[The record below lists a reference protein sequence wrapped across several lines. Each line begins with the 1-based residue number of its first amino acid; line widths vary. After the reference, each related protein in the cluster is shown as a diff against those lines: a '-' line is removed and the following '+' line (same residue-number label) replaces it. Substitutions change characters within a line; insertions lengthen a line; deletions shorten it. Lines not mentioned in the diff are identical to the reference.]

1 MTKSSHTLSVCTL
14 GLLVVLSAASL
25 SAQQLTDDL
34 AYVNRTGSNR
44 DGLRIQFTAPV
55 SMAATQPL
63 FFDSGALPV
72 VGTPS
77 LLPTSAITSA
87 DTVTLSGGTVASGVA
102 GPTTRVPN
110 PVGPLGHYMRFT
122 GDSPSIPIDVAHAVW
137 MNGATAM
144 NTVVRMRLT
153 ATLGVPA
160 NELSITLLDS
170 LGAPLSISDIY
181 ITNDLGWQPYGCGYS
196 LVGALPSTAP
206 VIGFNCDISGYESDL
221 GTIQLTCTD
230 AREVSQMCVRWSFN
244 GTKKGSS
251 VVARVENV
259 SDGEDDPV
267 NDGHG
272 VRISTT
278 QNIDSIWPRTG
289 TLAQLT
295 GLRTK
300 DLYLSGGL
308 VAPGATPLRS
318 PWVCLSTKDTGPLDI
333 RLSTRRWYRPAGGVV
348 PDRIY
353 YEFNELTG
361 SVTHNAAQPASG
373 SLNAAVS
380 GHVLGSFAG
389 QFHKGLKC
397 NGGSATGNFVN
408 TGWAPNLGNSA
419 WSIGMWLQTQPGV
432 STLNIGG
439 ALLGTPGLPVS
450 MALVPG
456 SLGGTSPRVTLTAAG
471 IVCSVQLPDP
481 FLADGAAV
489 MFTCDLQRVVRGYR
503 NGVLVSTTTV
513 PAHVLSTTN
522 TLRIGSNGLSGNLA
536 AFGVVMDEFR
546 LYARE
551 LQATEVSSTFAS
563 ALGSP
568 SSQPQF
574 QIPGGSLTFSIDNTS
589 GTALQPVDLWRPV
602 GAQVQLTL
610 FSQASTAPGDVM
622 MTANADTLRPHEAL
636 TVQSPIATAIL
647 NLDLLAPT
655 FTSFFGLGFTT
666 PMPVIPPGTPLV
678 LSSPMQL
685 AMEAIVIAPTAPGGV
700 VMSQPVSI
708 HASAIGSHL
717 VVPGPNQDDSST
729 FIQLGTA
736 PLCGPQSVAF
746 YGTARTSFHVNANGN
761 ITFGGASND
770 FTPTVAEFTSGMP
783 RIAALWADMGP
794 QVGGNI
800 SITSYDGAIIVKW
813 DEVPGTNWQFT
824 NPRFSPTTVA
834 VEFLPAGGGFE
845 ISQYVPPAVWRA
857 STDASLVGISAG
869 ALSGTNNTAVIWS
882 NFFGQTLQTTGS
894 PMMALH
900 QYMTFGAPSGYST
913 LHFPNSDGSAF
924 RVH

>member
-1 MTKSSHTLSVCTL
+1 MTKSPHTAHVCTL
-14 GLLVVLSAASL
+14 GLLLLLSCAIL
-25 SAQQLTDDL
+25 PAQVTDDL
-34 AYVNRTGSNR
+34 AFVNRTGSNR
-44 DGLRIQFTAPV
+44 DGLRVKFTAPL
-55 SMAATQPL
+55 SLAATQPT
-63 FFDSGALPV
+63 FFDSGALPI
-72 VGTPS
+72 GGSPT
-77 LLPTSAITSA
+77 LLPTTAITA
-87 DTVTLSGGTVASGVA
+87 TDTILLSGGTVASGVA
-102 GPTTRVPN
+102 SPTTRVPN
-110 PVGPLGHYMRFT
+110 PSGPLGHYMRFT
-122 GDSPSIPIDVAHAVW
+122 GDSPNVPIDVAHAVW

-153 ATLGVPA
+153 ATIGVPA

-244 GTKKGSS
+244 GVKKGSS
-251 VVARVENV
+251 VVARVENA

-272 VRISTT
+272 VRLSTN

-300 DLYLSGGL
+300 DLYLSGGA
-308 VAPGATPLRS
+308 VAPGATPLS
-318 PWVCLSTKDTGPLDI
+318 KPWVCLSSKDTGPLDI
-333 RLSTRRWYRPAGGVV
+333 RLSLRRWYRPAGGNV

-361 SVTHNAAQPASG
+361 SATHNAAQPAVG
-373 SLNAAVS
+373 ALNATVS
-380 GHVLGSFAG
+380 GHVLGNLAG

-432 STLNIGG
+432 PTLNIGG
-439 ALLGTPGLPVS
+439 TLLGAVGLPVS
-450 MALVPG
+450 MNLVPA
-456 SLGGTSPRVTLTAAG
+456 SVAGTPPRVTLTAAG
-471 IVCSVQLPDP
+471 IVCTVQLPDP
-481 FLADGAAV
+481 FLLDGAAV
-489 MFTCDLQRVVRGYR
+489 MFTCDTQRVVRGYR

-513 PAHVLSTTN
+513 PGHVLSATN
-522 TLRIGSNGLSGNLA
+522 TLRIGSSGAGGSFA

-551 LQATEVSSTFAS
+551 VPATEVSSTFSS

-574 QIPGGSLTFSIDNTS
+574 QVGGGSITFSLDNTS

-602 GAQVQLTL
+602 GAQVQMTL
-610 FSQASTAPGDVM
+610 FSQTSTAPGDVM
-622 MTANADTLRPHEAL
+622 MTVNADTLRPHEAL
-636 TVQSPIATAIL
+636 TIQSPIPTALL
-647 NLDLLAPT
+647 NLDITAPT

-666 PMPVIPPGTPLV
+666 PLPLIPPGTVLV
-678 LSSPMQL
+678 LSGPLEL
-685 AMEAIVIAPTAPGGV
+685 AMEAIAIAPTAPGGV

-708 HASAIGSHL
+708 HASTQGSHL

-729 FIQLGTA
+729 FIQLGAA
-736 PLCGPQSVAF
+736 PLCGPQSVPF
-746 YGTARTSFHVNANGN
+746 YGTARTSFYVNANGN

-783 RIAALWADMGP
+783 RIAALWSDMGP

-834 VEFLPAGGGFE
+834 VEFLPSNGGFE

-857 STDASLVGISAG
+857 STDSSLVGISAG
-869 ALSGTNNTAVIWS
+869 AASGTNSTPVVWS
-882 NFFGQTLQTTGS
+882 NFFGQSLQTTGT
-894 PMMALH
+894 PLMALH

-913 LHFPNSDGSAF
+913 IHFPNSDGSAF

>member
-1 MTKSSHTLSVCTL
+1 MPKSPHTFHVCTL
-14 GLLVVLSAASL
+14 SLLLLFGCTSL
-25 SAQQLTDDL
+25 SAQVTEDL
-34 AYVNRTGSNR
+34 AFVNRTGSNR
-44 DGLRIQFTAPV
+44 DGLRIKFTAPL
-55 SMAATQPL
+55 SLAATQPL
-63 FFDSGALPV
+63 FFDGGALPV
-72 VGTPS
+72 GGSPT
-77 LLPTSAITSA
+77 LLPTSTITAS
-87 DTVTLSGGTVASGVA
+87 DTILLSGGTVTSGVA
-102 GPTTRVPN
+102 GPLTRVPN

-122 GDSPSIPIDVAHAVW
+122 GDSPNVPIDVAHSVW

-170 LGAPLSISDIY
+170 LGAPLNISDIY

-272 VRISTT
+272 VRLSTT
-278 QNIDSIWPRTG
+278 QKIDSIWPRTG
-289 TLAQLT
+289 ALLQMT
-295 GLRTK
+295 GLGTN
-300 DLYLSGGL
+300 DLYLSGGP
-308 VAPGATPLRS
+308 VPPGATPLAR
-318 PWVCLSTKDTGPLDI
+318 PWVCMSSKDTGTLDI
-333 RLSTRRWYRPAGGVV
+333 RLNYRRWYRPVGGVV

-361 SVTHNAAQPASG
+361 NSTHNAAQPAAG
-373 SLNAAVS
+373 SLNATVS
-380 GHVLGSFAG
+380 GHTLGSFAG

-397 NGGSATGNFVN
+397 NGGSATANFVN
-408 TGWAPNLGNSA
+408 TGWAPTLGNSA
-419 WSIGMWLQTQPGV
+419 WSIGMWLRTQPGV

-439 ALLGTPGLPVS
+439 TLLGATGLPVN
-450 MALVPG
+450 MALVPA
-456 SLGGTSPRVTLTAAG
+456 SIAGTPPRVTLTAAG

-481 FLADGAAV
+481 FLLDGAV
-489 MFTCDLQRVVRGYR
+489 VLFTCDLQRVVRGYR

-513 PAHVLSTTN
+513 PAHNFAATN
-522 TLRIGSNGLSGNLA
+522 PLRVGSSGAGGGIA

-546 LYARE
+546 LYGRE
-551 LQATEVSSTFAS
+551 VLATEAASTFAS

-574 QIPGGSLTFSIDNTS
+574 QVPGGSLTFNIDNTM
-589 GTALQPVDLWRPV
+589 GTAFQPVDLWRPI
-602 GAQVQLTL
+602 GATLQLAL
-610 FSQASTAPGDVM
+610 FSQTTSAPGDVM
-622 MTANADTLRPHEAL
+622 LTANADTLRPHEAL
-636 TVQSPIATAIL
+636 MFQSPIPTALI
-647 NLDLLAPT
+647 NLDIAAPT

-666 PMPVIPPGTPLV
+666 PLPVIPPGTGLV
-678 LSSPMQL
+678 LSSHTDL
-685 AMEAIVIAPTAPGGV
+685 AMEAIAIAPTAPGGV
-700 VMSQPVSI
+700 VMSQPVSV
-708 HASAIGSHL
+708 HASAHGSHL
-717 VVPGPNQDDSST
+717 VVPGPNLDDSST

-736 PLCGPQSVAF
+736 PLCGPQSVPF
-746 YGTARTSFHVNANGN
+746 YGTAHTSFFVNANGN
-761 ITFGGASND
+761 ISFGGASTD

-783 RIAALWADMGP
+783 RIAALWSDMGP

-813 DEVPGTNWQFT
+813 DEVPGTNWQFA

-834 VEFLPAGGGFE
+834 VEFLPSNGGFE

-857 STDASLVGISAG
+857 SSDSSLVGISAG
-869 ALSGTNNTAVIWS
+869 ALSGTNNTPVIWS
-882 NFFGQTLQTTGS
+882 NFFGLPLQTTGS
-894 PMMALH
+894 PMRALH
-900 QYMTFGAPSGYST
+900 QFMTGAAPTGYGT
-913 LHFPNSDGSAF
+913 IHFPNSDGSAF